1 MRVISG
7 IYKNKKLL
15 LPTDKLTRPLKEM
28 VRESIFNIIEH
39 SNLIKNKIVNS
50 IILDLYSGSGSFGV
64 ECLSRGASKV
74 HFCENYTPAYKILR
88 KNLIN
93 LGCLNRTEL
102 FNTSVLDLIVQKGNS
117 NTKYDFVFL
126 DPPFKEKKVNILFD
140 LIIEKKILNKSGVI
154 ILHRNKKTIDIFPEK
169 FKIFSQRVYGLSKI
183 YFGKF

>member
-93 LGCLNRTEL
+93 LG
-102 FNTSVLDLIVQKGNS
+102 VDHIDLTINPNV
-117 NTKYDFVFL
+117 
-126 DPPFKEKKVNILFD
+126 
-140 LIIEKKILNKSGVI
+140 EKKIL
-154 ILHRNKKTIDIFPEK
+154 LETFKKKGSTAISMHLGIFNIPLIFAKK
-169 FKIFSQRVYGLSKI
+169 FKIPLIIWGENSAFEYGYKKKTNIS
-183 YFGKF
+183 

>member
-88 KNLIN
+88 KNLI
-93 LGCLNRTEL
+93 
-102 FNTSVLDLIVQKGNS
+102 TSN
-117 NTKYDFVFL
+117 
-126 DPPFKEKKVNILFD
+126 
-140 LIIEKKILNKSGVI
+140 
-154 ILHRNKKTIDIFPEK
+154 
-169 FKIFSQRVYGLSKI
+169 
-183 YFGKF
+183 